1 MREWKQRLGKHRRE
15 QKKQEYQHNSR
26 NELVRKHWQKQ
37 VPQSH
42 EKREKNSYPIERPML
57 SNTCSFLLR
66 IGQMLKKHTDING
79 RKYFT
84 LLTKPAVRNANVK
97 SQEWIEKHVSEA
109 IPRNI
114 PDRESMN
121 PLLKRVMLILQTDTE
136 VKDMIQGY
144 FFNYIVAVRIES
156 AERTDDDG
164 RDYNVFDDDLTDASR
179 NVSIFHTYIET
190 EVDTTYLNLKEVIQ
204 KKHCGKRMLCFA

>member
-1 MREWKQRLGKHRRE
+1 MRLKKKEKTA
-15 QKKQEYQHNSR
+15 QKYENLKPISERMEATGRKAQKGAKKNQEYQHNSR

-42 EKREKNSYPIERPML
+42 ERREKNSYPIERPML
-57 SNTCSFLLR
+57 SNTRSFLLR

-121 PLLKRVMLILQTDTE
+121 ALLKRMMLILQTDTE
-136 VKDMIQGY
+136 VKDMIQG
-144 FFNYIVAVRIES
+144 FF
-156 AERTDDDG
+156 
-164 RDYNVFDDDLTDASR
+164 
-179 NVSIFHTYIET
+179 
-190 EVDTTYLNLKEVIQ
+190 
-204 KKHCGKRMLCFA
+204 